1 MCHSSF
7 GGSARIATELASELA
22 RRGHRVHLFTRTT
35 PFGNWDHSNG
45 VVLHRAIPDHEN
57 NWDPSALYT
66 DWPEKDYQSFLFSV
80 LEVIVREGL
89 DLLHFHYAVPF
100 AFIMKE
106 VKERLGEKC
115 PLLVGTLHGSD
126 VNEYGRDL
134 VKGPVL
140 AKTLRD
146 LDGLTTVSFNY
157 ACLAKEVLKLKKPPE
172 IIPNFVSLPGYD
184 PQNDN
189 PENSRKI
196 EALGKSKKGNL
207 KKHRIVHISN
217 FRPIKNLEG
226 VARIFL
232 GIRKRIDAELWL
244 IGDGEEKKK
253 INRLFKQNGAKND
266 VHYWGLQHDVTPI
279 LVQTDLLL
287 MPSLSESFGLS
298 ALEAMACGVP
308 VLATHVG
315 GLPEV
320 VIHGKTGF
328 LFPVGNHSLAADL
341 AVSLLK
347 DRIAHRE
354 MSKAAVRQARKFKK
368 KEIVSMYEDFY
379 ERVLPNKPRARSASS
394 SAGTLP
400 GL

>member
-7 GGSARIATELASELA
+7 GGSARIATELALELA

-45 VVLHRAIPDHEN
+45 VVLHSSIPDHEN

-66 DWPEKDYQSFLFSV
+66 DWPEKDYQSFLLSV
-80 LEVIVREGL
+80 LEVIAREGL

-100 AFIMKE
+100 VFIVKE
-106 VKERLGEKC
+106 VKEKLGEKC

-126 VNEYGRDL
+126 VNEYGRDP

-140 AKTLRD
+140 AKTLRN

-157 ACLAKEVLKLKKPPE
+157 ACLAKEVLKLTKPPE
-172 IIPNFVSLPGYD
+172 IIPNFVSLSSYA

-189 PENSRKI
+189 PENSREM
-196 EALGKSKKGNL
+196 EALGESKKGDV
-207 KKHRIVHISN
+207 KRPRIVHISN
-217 FRPIKNLEG
+217 FRPIKNIDSL
-226 VARIFL
+226 ARIFL

-244 IGDGEEKKK
+244 VGDGQEMKK

-266 VHYWGLQHDVTPI
+266 VHYWGLQYDVAPI

-287 MPSLSESFGLS
+287 MPSLSESFGLC

-341 AVSLLK
+341 AVALLK
-347 DRIAHRE
+347 DRVAHRE
-354 MSKAAVRQARKFKK
+354 MSKAAVRQARNFRKE
-368 KEIVSMYEDFY
+368 EIVSMYEDFY
-379 ERVLPNKPRARSASS
+379 DRVLHKPRVRSCLGWSS
-394 SAGTLP
+394 GTIP
-400 GL
+400 T